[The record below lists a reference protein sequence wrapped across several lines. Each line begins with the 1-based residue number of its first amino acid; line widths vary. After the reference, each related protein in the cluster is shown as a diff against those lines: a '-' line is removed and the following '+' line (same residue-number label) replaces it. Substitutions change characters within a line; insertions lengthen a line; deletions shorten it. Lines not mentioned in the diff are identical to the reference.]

1 MILNVVSASRYQNS
15 PEHAAFAEFLKAPQA
30 RAEQIMRSRFPVPR
44 VVDSDNVTVAG
55 RSQSRFLLV
64 KLNPS
69 STHSSNTGPGEV
81 IFTDDVSLDIFIE
94 HLKTLSV
101 QS

>member
-1 MILNVVSASRYQNS
+1 M
-15 PEHAAFAEFLKAPQA
+15 
-30 RAEQIMRSRFPVPR
+30 PR
-44 VVDSDNVTVAG
+44 VIDADNFTVAG

-69 STHSSNTGPGEV
+69 ITHATAAGIGEI
-81 IFTDDVSLDIFIE
+81 IFTDDVSMEVFLD

>member
-1 MILNVVSASRYQNS
+1 MLR
-15 PEHAAFAEFLKAPQA
+15 APQE
-30 RAEQIMRSRFPVPR
+30 RATEIMRSRFPVPR
-44 VVDSDNVTVAG
+44 VVDSDNFTVAG

-81 IFTDDVSLDIFIE
+81 IFTDDVSLDIFID

>member
-1 MILNVVSASRYQNS
+1 MPFNLSCRYHNQ
-15 PEHAAFAEFLKAPQA
+15 PGYEGLFKLLQQPQEAANEVIAC
-30 RAEQIMRSRFPVPR
+30 RFPVPR
-44 VVDSDNVTVAG
+44 VIDADNVTVAG

-69 STHSSNTGPGEV
+69 STHASSSSAGEI
-81 IFTDDVSLDIFIE
+81 IFTDDVSMEVFLE

>member
-1 MILNVVSASRYQNS
+1 VNDHATCRYQNN
-15 PEHAAFAEFLKAPQA
+15 PEHAAFAELLKAPQE
-30 RAEQIMRSRFPVPR
+30 RAEQVMRSRFPVPR
-44 VVDSDNVTVAG
+44 VVDSDNFTVAG

-69 STHSSNTGPGEV
+69 STHSSSTGPGEV